1 MKRRGRPENPELTV
15 NLQDNEISVTSIDT
29 QKSKRTISFT
39 TIMEGEK

>member
-15 NLQDNEISVTSIDT
+15 NLQGNEISVTSIDT
-29 QKSKRTISFT
+29 QKSKRIISFT